1 MLQTITKII
10 LFLFLFPL
18 AVQGQQTKF
27 FEKLEGCS
35 VLAPAMS
42 IEQAQEK
49 AITNLKLEAFQRA
62 GIGEEL
68 TSNSYYEQK
77 QSSTQNKDKYFESS
91 FSEIKGEITF
101 FKLID
106 FSQKIGENNEIV
118 ICAQAQLEVVAF
130 EGKTSNK
137 AIISLE
143 GLSQNY
149 KNNSPLSV
157 SISANKAHYFWVFL
171 IDKNENYMLLYPR
184 NKSESHQL
192 ATSDDFKLPISV
204 EEQWVLQTDLSEEK
218 NSLLIVSAQEKGAK
232 PEQLCDFNIWSLW
245 YKSLP
250 FNSRKKQVYNF
261 LIYN

>member
-1 MLQTITKII
+1 MYQPITKLLLI
-10 LFLFLFPL
+10 LLLLPI
-18 AVQGQQTKF
+18 AVQGQQAKS
-27 FEKLEGCS
+27 FEQLEGCS
-35 VLAPAMS
+35 VLGPGMT

-68 TSNSYYEQK
+68 TSNAYYEVK
-77 QSSTQNKDKYFESS
+77 KSSTQNKDKYFESS

-106 FSQKIGENNEIV
+106 FSQKMGENNEIIV
-118 ICAQAQLEVVAF
+118 CAKANVEVVAF
-130 EGKTSNK
+130 EEENSNK
-137 AIISLE
+137 ATINLE

-149 KNNSPLSV
+149 KSNSPLSL
-157 SISANKAHYFWVFL
+157 SINANKDHYFWVFL

-184 NKSESHQL
+184 ENSDAHQL
-192 ATSDDFKLPISV
+192 GVNTNFLLPV
-204 EEQWVLQTDLSEEK
+204 PGEEQWVLETELSEEK
-218 NSLLIVSAQEKGAK
+218 NSLLIVSAQEKGGN
-232 PEQLCDFNIWSLW
+232 PEQISDFNRWSQW

-261 LIYN
+261 LIYH